1 MKGLILRGTWMS
13 RHFSLDWEFKWS
25 WWGTDLSEI
34 NQLLWIT
41 VTSSSTTQEES
52 QRASRC
58 GCDWFRPF
66 RSAFSD
72 WQRVCRDHT
81 PVPHP
86 LTTTTEFL
94 YRTFKYSIFTPDPT
108 ASRTTKH
115 TSNNFTPL
123 KFVMFVLRGKMHH
136 RSNWKTYSK
145 HMKSKIKCDVLSAC
159 QMVLV
164 LYTHRLVCVFLIL
177 PSNGAQRWLCRL
189 HHPPLH
195 QSHTDSVKLKLP
207 L

>member
-25 WWGTDLSEI
+25 WDKPASLIAPLNHSDEQLHHSGRITESESLWQVIDSGRSTRPSLTDSESAE
-34 NQLLWIT
+34 IT
-41 VTSSSTTQEES
+41 
-52 QRASRC
+52 
-58 GCDWFRPF
+58 
-66 RSAFSD
+66 
-72 WQRVCRDHT
+72 
-81 PVPHP
+81 HP

-123 KFVMFVLRGKMHH
+123 KFVMFVLWGKMHH

-164 LYTHRLVCVFLIL
+164 LYTHRLVCVFLTAVIL
-177 PSNGAQRWLCRL
+177 PSSGAQRWLCRL